1 VDGIISHLVAVWL
14 ASEGEAAATEN
25 VWRRR
30 MPTSYRNPTSLC
42 GSAVGGDL
50 VSRAVERGMRRLQRI
65 CWAAAAAAASVKTA
79 CRSASI
85 VYLEVFLSVEQGGAV
100 GCVLFGPRRA
110 CPAFCLCLLQRNR
123 TLQAE
128 SNLARQDLLI
138 MTIHHKIDNV
148 ATACA
153 VIWLIDWS
161 LLKYT

>member
-1 VDGIISHLVAVWL
+1 MDGIISHLVAVWL

-85 VYLEVFLSVEQGGAV
+85 VYLEVFLSVEQGGAM
-100 GCVLFGPRRA
+100 GCVLFGPSTFRSSNARDLPPEA
-110 CPAFCLCLLQRNR
+110 CVSCILPLP
-123 TLQAE
+123 
-128 SNLARQDLLI
+128 
-138 MTIHHKIDNV
+138 
-148 ATACA
+148 ATAQSYITSRVKLGSA
-153 VIWLIDWS
+153 RSVNWQSIT
-161 LLKYT
+161 K